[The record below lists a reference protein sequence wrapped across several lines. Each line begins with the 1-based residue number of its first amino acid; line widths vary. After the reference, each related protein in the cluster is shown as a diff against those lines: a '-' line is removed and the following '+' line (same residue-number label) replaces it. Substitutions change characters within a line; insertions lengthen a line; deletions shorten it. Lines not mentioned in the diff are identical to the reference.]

1 MPPRWRAVLSEF
13 EPYVPPPPLAVLEAQ
28 LGQPVLRLSTNENP
42 LGPSPLAAEA
52 IRAELS
58 RIHLYPDGG
67 APALAEAVAEVLGVT
82 PPELLFGNGGDEIIT
97 LLTRALLEPGDEVV
111 VPDPAFEPYTTC
123 ALLAGARVIRSPL
136 RDYRIDLN
144 DVRARVG
151 PRTRLVCLSSPHNPT
166 GVALERAAWTRFVAE
181 CPDHVMILLDEAYVD
196 FIEDPDAAADGL
208 ASLAA
213 RPDGLVLL
221 RTFSKI
227 TGLAG
232 LRVGYAIARPPVIAQ
247 LDRVRE
253 PFNVGRLSQVGA
265 AAGIRDAAHRD
276 ATRRLVWAQKRA
288 LYRALD
294 ARGLG
299 YPPTDSNFLIVKI
312 GRETG
317 PVVAAMRQ
325 RGVLVRDGARL
336 GMPGHL
342 RITVGTAAQN
352 ERMLAALDAALA
364 A

>member
-1 MPPRWRAVLSEF
+1 MPPRWRSVLEEF

-28 LGQPVLRLSTNENP
+28 LGGPVVRLSTNENP
-42 LGPSPLAAEA
+42 LGPSPLAVEA
-52 IRAELS
+52 IRAELG

-67 APALAEAVAEVLGVT
+67 APALAEAVAEVLGVA
-82 PPELLFGNGGDEIIT
+82 PGELLFGNGGDEIIT

-111 VPDPAFEPYTTC
+111 VPAPAFEPYTTC
-123 ALLAGARVIRSPL
+123 ALLAGASVVQSPL
-136 RDYRIDLN
+136 RDYRIDLD

-166 GVALERAAWTRFVAE
+166 GVALDRAAWTRFAAE
-181 CPDHVMILLDEAYVD
+181 CPEDVMILLDEAYID
-196 FIEDPDAAADGL
+196 FIENPAAAADGL
-208 ASLAA
+208 TSLSA

-253 PFNVGRLSQVGA
+253 PFNVGRLAQVGA
-265 AAGIRDAAHRD
+265 AAGIRDAAHRE
-276 ATRRLVWAQKRA
+276 ATRQVVWAQKRA

-294 ARGLG
+294 ARGLS
-299 YPPTDSNFLIVKI
+299 YPPTDANFVIVRT

-325 RGVLVRDGARL
+325 RGVLVRDGGRL
-336 GMPGHL
+336 GLPGHL
-342 RITVGTAAQN
+342 RITIGTAAQN
-352 ERMLAALDAALA
+352 ERMLSALDAALA